1 MFNNSMYLFILE
13 DEKLKSLKK
22 LVFNLLLLLLAIF
35 AFPLQSFGALEN
47 SNAPT
52 GDNLGPITPQD
63 TIYQIVTDRFYDG
76 DLSNNIPEGFD
87 STLFDGTGEDLK
99 LYQGGDFAGIKEQI
113 PYLKNMGITA
123 VWISAPYSNRDTEI
137 IDYQSDGSIDR
148 WTSFH
153 GYHARNYF
161 ETNKHF
167 GTMMEFMD
175 MKNTLQDNGIKVVLD
190 FVSNHTSRWQNPTD
204 NNSPEDGRLYEPFKD
219 ANGNY
224 MFDQF
229 GEPIEIDG
237 ETEQLLAD
245 SNGSLNT
252 DWFYLNGDRG
262 GDDSRYGYR
271 YKDLGSLASFNHE
284 NPDAIDHLYNGVEF
298 WVNTGIDGIRH
309 DATLHMNPAFV
320 KGFKQHIDSLS
331 SGPLTH
337 FGEFFIGRP
346 DPKYD
351 EYSSFPDRTGV
362 NNLDFEWYRASA
374 NTFGNFS
381 ESMSDFGEMMVKTS
395 EDYTYENQTV
405 TFLDNHDVTRF
416 RYTQNNDKPYHAGL
430 VALMTSRGTPNIYY
444 GTEQYLSSDDAS
456 DIAGRV
462 FMQRETD
469 FDESTTAYQIIQK
482 LSSLRQTNSAVAYG
496 LTNIRYSDEHV
507 LVFERSFYDNTVLVA
522 INRHPDESFIVPQ
535 SYTNL
540 PTGTYEDELDGLLYG
555 TNLSVNNNYFQSFE
569 LEGGETA
576 VWSYHSNNVTNARIG
591 DVVSIMGIEGDT
603 VNIYGT
609 GLDGQV
615 NVYFD
620 NIVAPIHVQE
630 DDFIQTEVPRGI
642 NPGEV
647 EITLLKNGEQS
658 NSFIYNVLSGV
669 QSQVVFNVH
678 AQTAFG
684 ENIHVVGN
692 IPELGSWNP
701 ENAPEAFL
709 NPEYPYWFL
718 PVSVPINETIEF
730 KFIKVDDQGNVQWE
744 SGENRVVSTP
754 SNTNDVQVTEVY
766 YYR

>member
-1 MFNNSMYLFILE
+1 M
-13 DEKLKSLKK
+13 KSLKT
-22 LVFNLLLLLLAIF
+22 VAVSILLLFLMVF
-35 AFPLQSFGALEN
+35 SFPIQSIGALGN
-47 SNAPT
+47 TNAPT
-52 GDNLGPITPQD
+52 GENLGPITPQD

-76 DLSNNIPEGFD
+76 DISNNIPEGFD
-87 STLFDGTGEDLK
+87 PTLFDGTGQDLK
-99 LYQGGDFAGIKEQI
+99 LYQGGDFAGIKEKI

-137 IDYQSDGSIDR
+137 LDYQNDGSIDR

-161 ETNKHF
+161 ETNRHF

-175 MKNTLQDNGIKVVLD
+175 MKNELQDNGIKVVLD

-204 NNSPEDGRLYEPFKD
+204 NNSQEDGRLFEPFKD
-219 ANGNY
+219 ENGNY

-229 GEPIEIDG
+229 GEPIEING

-245 SNGSLNT
+245 PNGSINS

-262 GDDSRYGYR
+262 TDDTRYGYR
-271 YKDLGSLASFNHE
+271 YNDLGSLASFNHE
-284 NPDAIDHLYNGVEF
+284 NPDAIAHLYSAAEF
-298 WVNTGIDGIRH
+298 WINTGIDGIRH
-309 DATLHMNPAFV
+309 DATLHMNPAFA

-351 EYSSFPDRTGV
+351 EYVSFPDRTGI

-381 ESMSDFGEMMVKTS
+381 ESMSDFGSMMVKTS
-395 EDYTYENQTV
+395 DDYTHENQAV

-430 VALMTSRGTPNIYY
+430 VALMTSRGIPNIYY
-444 GTEQYLSSDDAS
+444 GTEQYLTSDDAS

-469 FDESTTAYQIIQK
+469 FDESTVAYRVIQK
-482 LSSLRQTNSAVAYG
+482 LSLLRQTNPAIAYG
-496 LTNIRYSDEHV
+496 LTNIRYSDEHI
-507 LVFERSFYDNTVLVA
+507 LVFERSFYDNSVLVA
-522 INRHPDESFIVPQ
+522 INRHPDESFNVPS

-540 PTGTYEDELDGLLYG
+540 PNGTYEDELVGLLDG
-555 TNLSVNNNYFQSFE
+555 NSVSVNNNYFESFE
-569 LEGGETA
+569 LKGGEAA
-576 VWSYHSNNVTNARIG
+576 VWSYNSNNNSDARIG
-591 DVVSIMGIEGDT
+591 DVISTMGVEGDV

-609 GLDGQV
+609 GLNGQV
-615 NVYFD
+615 DVYFD
-620 NIVAPIHVQE
+620 NIAAPISEQE
-630 DDFIQTEVPRGI
+630 DNFIRTEVPSGVA
-642 NPGEV
+642 PGEV
-647 EITLLKNGEQS
+647 EITLLKNGQQS
-658 NSFIYNVLSGV
+658 NSFVYNVLSGV
-669 QSQVVFNVH
+669 QSQVVFN
-678 AQTAFG
+678 AFAETTFG
-684 ENIHVVGN
+684 ESIHVVGN
-692 IPELGSWNP
+692 IPELGNWDP

-709 NPEYPYWFL
+709 NPNYPYWFL

-730 KFIKVDDQGNVQWE
+730 KFIKIDSQGNVLWE
-744 SGENRVVSTP
+744 SGGNRIISTP
-754 SNTNDVQVTEVY
+754 SSTHDVIVTEVY
-766 YYR
+766 NYR